1 MYHRTGTRDI
11 PPAIKHAFSLPSR
24 LMAPTSRARKMR
36 HFCNFKVSRKFDNGT
51 SAPFGYH
58 QRPIL
63 FVVLI
68 LRNVL
73 ARLVLTYGTD
83 NGASAWRSNSS
94 SRVKER
100 TTLSG
105 AGDAG
110 KDTNRNGSLLN
121 SANSACSESNSAT
134 RASQTWGQR
143 THCERL

>member
-1 MYHRTGTRDI
+1 MC
-11 PPAIKHAFSLPSR
+11 
-24 LMAPTSRARKMR
+24 
-36 HFCNFKVSRKFDNGT
+36 HFCNFKVSCKFDNGT
-51 SAPFGYH
+51 SALSGCH

-68 LRNVL
+68 LGNVL

-83 NGASAWRSNSS
+83 NGTSAWRSNSS

-100 TTLSG
+100 ITLSG
-105 AGDAG
+105 VGDAEE
-110 KDTNRNGSLLN
+110 DTNWNGSLLN